1 MKKISIVVPCYNEE
15 ETVGIFLQEI
25 QKVRTA
31 SLTEHD
37 LEIIFVDDGS
47 TDHTL
52 LEIKRLAESDT
63 SVKYIALSRN
73 FGKESALYA
82 GLTHADGDYVAVMD
96 VDLQDPPGLLAEMVK
111 RLEAGG
117 CQCAA
122 ARRISRSGESV
133 IRSFFSGCFYRLFR
147 RLTGIQ
153 VPDGARDFRMMNRTF
168 LDSFLELKEYNR
180 FSKGLFDWVGYSVD
194 WLEYENQERE
204 SGSTKWTFWKLVV
217 YSMDGIF
224 AFSNMPAIISG
235 GIGIVFCLLAFL
247 FLLVIFGRAL
257 LFGDPVAGW
266 PSTICI
272 ILLIGG
278 IQMFCLGILGQY
290 LARTYSEVKGRPIYL
305 CRETNL
311 ILKKEAH
318 DHES

>member
-31 SLTEHD
+31 SLTEYD

-52 LEIKRLAESDT
+52 LEIKRMAESDT

-122 ARRISRSGESV
+122 ARRISRRGESV

-147 RLTGIQ
+147 R
-153 VPDGARDFRMMNRTF
+153 
-168 LDSFLELKEYNR
+168 
-180 FSKGLFDWVGYSVD
+180 
-194 WLEYENQERE
+194 
-204 SGSTKWTFWKLVV
+204 
-217 YSMDGIF
+217 
-224 AFSNMPAIISG
+224 
-235 GIGIVFCLLAFL
+235 
-247 FLLVIFGRAL
+247 
-257 LFGDPVAGW
+257 
-266 PSTICI
+266 
-272 ILLIGG
+272 
-278 IQMFCLGILGQY
+278 
-290 LARTYSEVKGRPIYL
+290 
-305 CRETNL
+305 
-311 ILKKEAH
+311 
-318 DHES
+318 